1 MVPGVVDDHRELLST
16 PILAAEKTLQESV
29 EGNPI
34 EFAFFGLYA
43 KASGSNLHGSPVSDL
58 RPGRGR
64 GDLGLKATGPP
75 HTDHAGTLLKMD
87 LVLGKDPNMRIAEY
101 ADQFFLKAAWASAS
115 APFGEVRGRNR
126 RMPR

>member
-1 MVPGVVDDHRELLST
+1 MVTGVVDDHRELLST
-16 PILAAEKTLQESV
+16 PILAVEKTLQESV

-34 EFAFFGLYA
+34 EFIFFGLHA
-43 KASGSNLHGSPVSDL
+43 KASGSNVHGSPVPDL
-58 RPGRGR
+58 GPGGGR
-64 GDLGLKATGPP
+64 GDLGLKATRPP

-87 LVLGKDPNMRIAEY
+87 LVLGKNPDMWISEY
-101 ADQFFLKAAWASAS
+101 TDQFFLKAAWASSS

>member
-1 MVPGVVDDHRELLST
+1 MVTGVVDDHRELLST

-64 GDLGLKATGPP
+64 GDLGLRATGPP

-87 LVLGKDPNMRIAEY
+87 LVLGKDPKMRISEE

-115 APFGEVRGRNR
+115 APFGEVRDRSR
-126 RMPR
+126 RIPR

>member
-1 MVPGVVDDHRELLST
+1 MVTGVVDDHRELLST

-43 KASGSNLHGSPVSDL
+43 KASGSKVRGSPVSDL

-64 GDLGLKATGPP
+64 GDLGICGS
-75 HTDHAGTLLKMD
+75 
-87 LVLGKDPNMRIAEY
+87 V
-101 ADQFFLKAAWASAS
+101 FLKAAWASAS

>member
-43 KASGSNLHGSPVSDL
+43 KASGSNVHGSPVSDL

-64 GDLGLKATGPP
+64 GDLGLRATGPP

-87 LVLGKDPNMRIAEY
+87 LVLGIHSDLGIPQQ
-101 ADQFFLKAAWASAS
+101 ADQFFLKAACASGS
-115 APFGEVRGRNR
+115 APCGNVRGRNM